1 MKIIFDCMSQ
11 MSPAGQMLISLLV
24 VIIDLLHKIPMNAD
38 ARFGLFWMDEFI
50 SQYYINVVVFQ
61 KDENITKVMSTALGE
76 ESE

>member
-1 MKIIFDCMSQ
+1 MSQ

-50 SQYYINVVVFQ
+50 SQYYINVVVF
-61 KDENITKVMSTALGE
+61 
-76 ESE
+76 